1 MVGVRKETEQGH
13 TVREERVPSTVPPK
27 IFPRIVRGGFCLS
40 FTNEEAGPP
49 AKGSDLTTGLEPN
62 PNSRQ
67 AFHFALGA
75 FLGHALGRS
84 LEGAFLGGVPGGPL
98 RVQGL
103 WAPPP
108 WHHLSRGPGATCS
121 VARGSG
127 LAAPRPRPVVA
138 RPCPCSGSSAR
149 SLSSCIC
156 QHLGVSCS
164 FILTV

>member
-67 AFHFALGA
+67 AFHFALRGL
-75 FLGHALGRS
+75 FGSRPRPQ
-84 LEGAFLGGVPGGPL
+84 PGGRFP
-98 RVQGL
+98 RGSPRWPPARSGTVGT
-103 WAPPP
+103 PP

-149 SLSSCIC
+149 SLSSCI
-156 QHLGVSCS
+156 
-164 FILTV
+164 